1 MCEVDGGAASNLDFR
16 LLLASYSIPPL
27 SLSLSLSLP
36 SLFFVLP
43 QQFSSSF
50 SASPD
55 DAHCVRIARA
65 QAGAGRATDGRARG
79 ARKEEGAEQIR
90 PPREK
95 LRLKLPGIY
104 STLSAALPLPA
115 ATDGQGARRS
125 PPSHLPNLVN
135 KVTPFKAI
143 SFDQMKA

>member
-1 MCEVDGGAASNLDFR
+1 M
-16 LLLASYSIPPL
+16 
-27 SLSLSLSLP
+27 
-36 SLFFVLP
+36 LP

-65 QAGAGRATDGRARG
+65 QAGAGRATDRRARG

-125 PPSHLPNLVN
+125 TPSHLPNLVN

-143 SFDQMKA
+143 SYGPNERLARCH